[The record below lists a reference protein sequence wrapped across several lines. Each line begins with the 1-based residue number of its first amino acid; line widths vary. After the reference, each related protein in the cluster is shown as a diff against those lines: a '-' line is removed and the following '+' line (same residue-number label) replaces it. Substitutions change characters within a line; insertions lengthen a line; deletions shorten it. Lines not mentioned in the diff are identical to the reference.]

1 MRGLCFSL
9 YCLIAQILKAIVLGQ
24 ISWGNITEILS
35 QCRHLADS
43 KFPEEFEWLERSKFY
58 DFHIMHRERLHKL
71 LLHCFVSILKVIL
84 SQSLTSL
91 GIFLGGGEKILLS
104 VVVRR
109 CQKVHL
115 ACWFQRGLQ
124 IFKSCASCSNKC
136 FYQGRK
142 LPSRALS
149 CKLHEFTAA

>member
-58 DFHIMHRERLHKL
+58 DFHTMHRERQNKL

-91 GIFLGGGEKILLS
+91 GILGGGGGENPTQCGGKKVPKSSSGLLISAWITDIQIMCLMFKQVLLS
-104 VVVRR
+104 GE
-109 CQKVHL
+109 KV
-115 ACWFQRGLQ
+115 AKQSFVM
-124 IFKSCASCSNKC
+124 
-136 FYQGRK
+136 
-142 LPSRALS
+142 
-149 CKLHEFTAA
+149 